1 MRHTKAQI
9 KLFRTTMRI
18 HSLIQ
23 HIEERMET
31 DLRVW
36 RYLLPPREEQEGHE
50 IQGSMPVW
58 QPIIQT
64 DHFICDNGK
73 YEVL

>member
-1 MRHTKAQI
+1 
-9 KLFRTTMRI
+9 MRI

-23 HIEERMET
+23 HIEERVET

-64 DHFICDNGK
+64 DHFICNNGK
-73 YEVL
+73 YDVL